1 MGTAPPYARCDAR
14 LIITIDGPAGAGKS
28 SAARGLARRLSFRF
42 LDTGAMYRVVTLA
55 TLEQGIDLSQETEV
69 ARVAENIEIRLE
81 EDRVFLNER
90 DVTEAI
96 RRSEITLASRA
107 VAANAAVRRRLV
119 ELQRQIAREGNLVTE
134 GRDQGTVVFADAQC
148 KFFVTADPVERARR
162 RHAELAERG
171 ENVSPETVLAQQED
185 RDLRDRRRAVG
196 PLVPARDAI
205 HVDTTNTPIEEV
217 IDELEKI
224 VRQRMSQPRD

>member
-1 MGTAPPYARCDAR
+1 
-14 LIITIDGPAGAGKS
+14 
-28 SAARGLARRLSFRF
+28 
-42 LDTGAMYRVVTLA
+42 MYRVVTLA
-55 TLEQGIDLSQETEV
+55 ALEQGIDLSEEAEV
-69 ARVAENIEIRLE
+69 ARVTENIDIRLE

-96 RRSEITLASRA
+96 RRSEITLASRP

-119 ELQRQIAREGNLVTE
+119 ELQRQVACEGNIVTE
-134 GRDQGTVVFADAQC
+134 GRDQGTVVFADAEC

-185 RDLRDRRRAVG
+185 RDRRDRRRAVG
-196 PLVPARDAI
+196 PLVPACDAI